1 MITTEEMFNEALEG
15 FKKWLK
21 ENNINKDMLR
31 QIPRAEVLLK
41 HMKLMLS
48 HKRLGNYDDAML
60 ILLKVKDRIDE
71 IFQITYLDKH
81 LRGILE

>member
-21 ENNINKDMLR
+21 ENDIDKDMLK
-31 QIPRAEVLLK
+31 QIPRSEVLLTQ
-41 HMKLMLS
+41 MKLMLS

-60 ILLKVKDRIDE
+60 TLLNVKSKIDK
-71 IFQITYLDKH
+71 IFQITCLDKH